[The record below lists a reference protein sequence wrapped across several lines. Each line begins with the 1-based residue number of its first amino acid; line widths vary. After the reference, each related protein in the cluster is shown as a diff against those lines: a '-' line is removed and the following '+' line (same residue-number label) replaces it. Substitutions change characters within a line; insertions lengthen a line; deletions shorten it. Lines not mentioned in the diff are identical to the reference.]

1 MVLLQAQDN
10 SGLTPPVNFSVSEYD
25 TISGP
30 SGRGTLPPVP
40 SVGNPIA
47 IRIQSS
53 KIGFDDLV
61 FDPTK
66 HTLRYHLSA
75 TLYANTPNDMN
86 TLLGLSTNGTPL
98 VNPTTGVYYF
108 DIDYDS
114 IQTGAFKPYLYLIYE
129 YIT

>member
-1 MVLLQAQDN
+1 
-10 SGLTPPVNFSVSEYD
+10 
-25 TISGP
+25 
-30 SGRGTLPPVP
+30 
-40 SVGNPIA
+40 
-47 IRIQSS
+47 
-53 KIGFDDLV
+53 
-61 FDPTK
+61 
-66 HTLRYHLSA
+66 
-75 TLYANTPNDMN
+75 MN